1 MIHFKPGSHAYNIID
16 LLSVTGEFPLCSLDI
31 LGSRQTY
38 ENVIRRMLI
47 PQKIVDGQE
56 NIVCKLLTVSG
67 QNGQRKIRLTKEAL
81 PILNW
86 LGAEKYY
93 YENYMRSHRSSS
105 GEHTTRNARFAES
118 VAMFRS
124 AGYEF
129 RPHKLPKLQ
138 AEKRMQ
144 IIGSAPVFYP
154 AKMIKAFDESDV
166 KKTGFTRM
174 TGALL
179 AHQRAYVVYNT
190 RNELMKGFEGGS
202 EIKSWYNVGSI
213 AAFNADCDNGTDH
226 LPAIMFGKSYNI
238 AVTMLKAL
246 DELYKLRYSRKRIR
260 PYYPTYENVHFF
272 TLDANGV
279 RQLRHMKYPDWE
291 ERILTALFDKEELS
305 YGRGFLGYDAY
316 ADGVSWFSFLNG
328 DICGLRSFKM
338 RAEENPKQWGVICF
352 PHQLDLI
359 WEYVGKKINVGTVT
373 LDDIEKVLF
382 G

>member
-16 LLSVTGEFPLCSLDI
+16 LLSVTGEFPLCSLEI

-38 ENVIRRMLI
+38 ENAIRRMLI

-56 NIVCKLLTVSG
+56 DITCKLLTVSG
-67 QNGQRKIRLTKEAL
+67 QNGRRKIRLTKDAL
-81 PILNW
+81 PILKW
-86 LGAEKYY
+86 LGADKYY

-105 GEHTTRNARFAES
+105 SEHTIRNARFAES

-138 AEKRMQ
+138 VEERKPIM
-144 IIGSAPVFYP
+144 GSAPVFYP
-154 AKMIKAFDESDV
+154 AKMIKTFDNSDV

-179 AHQRAYVVYNT
+179 AHKRAYVVYNT
-190 RNELMKGFEGGS
+190 RNELMKGFEGGG
-202 EIKSWYNVGSI
+202 EIKAKINVASI
-213 AAFNADCDNGTDH
+213 AAHNADGDILNDY
-226 LPAIMFGKSYNI
+226 PAIIFGTTNEI
-238 AVTMLKAL
+238 AVTMLKAF
-246 DELYKLRYSRKRIR
+246 DEFYKSIYRHKRIR
-260 PYYPTYENVHFF
+260 VYYQTYDNVHFF
-272 TLDANGV
+272 TMDTNGV
-279 RQLRHMKYPDWE
+279 RQLRQMKYPDWE

-316 ADGVSWFSFLNG
+316 ADGVNWFSFLNG

-359 WEYVGKKINVGTVT
+359 WGYLGNRISIATIT
-373 LDDIEKVLF
+373 LDDAKEILF